1 MALPNIENVTSQI
14 LNESVQEQPVVNM
27 KGNVTRPMLVA
38 DLLKAMRDVNFS
50 QLISEYGSMAGI
62 TNNETMPMTQSLM
75 AEAPKVPASP
85 KDRVDSAEKSAPAP
99 VVDEIAEPI
108 DVPTPMADAMANRT
122 MSPTGTVQEQNT
134 GLMSNTTQQIA

>member
-1 MALPNIENVTSQI
+1 MALPTTQ
-14 LNESVQEQPVVNM
+14 LLTTQLQNESVRTQPTTAM
-27 KGNVTRPMLVA
+27 DGNVTRPMLIA
-38 DLLKAMRDVNFS
+38 DLLKSMKDVNFS

-62 TNNETMPMTQSLM
+62 RNEETTPMTKSLM
-75 AEAPKVPASP
+75 ADAPKVPASP
-85 KDRVDSAEKSAPAP
+85 KDRTDSVQRVAQAP

-108 DVPTPMADAMANRT
+108 DVPTPMADAMANQT

>member
-62 TNNETMPMTQSLM
+62 TSNEEMPMTQSIM
-75 AEAPKVPASP
+75 SEMPKVPASP
-85 KDRVDSAEKSAPAP
+85 KDRVDSAEKTTPAP
-99 VVDEIAEPI
+99 IVDEIAEPI
-108 DVPTPMADAMANRT
+108 NVPTPMTDAKENVT
-122 MSPTGTVQEQNT
+122 LSPTGTVDT
-134 GLMSNTTQQIA
+134 GLMSDTTQQIA

>member
-1 MALPNIENVTSQI
+1 MALPTIESVTNQM
-14 LNESVQEQPVVNM
+14 LNESVREQPAVNM

-38 DLLKAMRDVNFS
+38 DLLRAMRDVNFS

-108 DVPTPMADAMANRT
+108 SVPTPMTDAMANKT
-122 MSPTGTVQEQNT
+122 MSPTNSIINQNV
-134 GLMSNTTQQIA
+134 GLMSNGTQQTA

>member
-38 DLLKAMRDVNFS
+38 DLLKAMREVNFS

-62 TNNETMPMTQSLM
+62 RNEETTPMT
-75 AEAPKVPASP
+75 
-85 KDRVDSAEKSAPAP
+85 KS
-99 VVDEIAEPI
+99 
-108 DVPTPMADAMANRT
+108 
-122 MSPTGTVQEQNT
+122 SPTGTVDT
-134 GLMSNTTQQIA
+134 GLMSDTTQQIA

>member
-1 MALPNIENVTSQI
+1 MALPTIENVTNQM
-14 LNESVQEQPVVNM
+14 LNESVREQPSVNM

-62 TNNETMPMTQSLM
+62 TSNEEMPMTQSLM
-75 AEAPKVPASP
+75 SEMPKVPASP
-85 KDRVDSAEKSAPAP
+85 KDRTDSMQRVAQAP

-108 DVPTPMADAMANRT
+108 DVPTPMADAMANQT

>member
-1 MALPNIENVTSQI
+1 MALPTIENVTNQI
-14 LNESVQEQPVVNM
+14 LNESVREQPSVNM

-62 TNNETMPMTQSLM
+62 RNEETTPMTKSLM
-75 AEAPKVPASP
+75 ADAPKVPASP
-85 KDRVDSAEKSAPAP
+85 KDRTDSVQKVAQAP

-108 DVPTPMADAMANRT
+108 DVPTPMADAMANQT

>member
-1 MALPNIENVTSQI
+1 MALPTIENVTNQM
-14 LNESVQEQPVVNM
+14 LNESVREQPSVNM

-85 KDRVDSAEKSAPAP
+85 KDRVDSAEKSVSAP
-99 VVDEIAEPI
+99 VVDEIAETI
-108 DVPTPMADAMANRT
+108 DVPTPMTDAMANKT

-134 GLMSNTTQQIA
+134 GLMSDTTQQIA

>member
-1 MALPNIENVTSQI
+1 
-14 LNESVQEQPVVNM
+14 
-27 KGNVTRPMLVA
+27 
-38 DLLKAMRDVNFS
+38 
-50 QLISEYGSMAGI
+50 
-62 TNNETMPMTQSLM
+62 M

-85 KDRVDSAEKSAPAP
+85 KDRADSVQRVAQAP

-134 GLMSNTTQQIA
+134 GLMSNTA

>member
-1 MALPNIENVTSQI
+1 MALPTIENVTNQM
-14 LNESVQEQPVVNM
+14 LNESVREQPSVNM

-85 KDRVDSAEKSAPAP
+85 KDRVDSAEKSVSAP

-108 DVPTPMADAMANRT
+108 SVPTPMADAMANRT

-134 GLMSNTTQQIA
+134 GLMSDTTQQIA

>member
-62 TNNETMPMTQSLM
+62 TSNEEM
-75 AEAPKVPASP
+75 PKVPASP
-85 KDRVDSAEKSAPAP
+85 KDRVDSAEKTTPAP
-99 VVDEIAEPI
+99 IVDEIAEPI
-108 DVPTPMADAMANRT
+108 NVPTPMTDAKENVT
-122 MSPTGTVQEQNT
+122 LSPTGTVDT
-134 GLMSNTTQQIA
+134 GLMSDTTQQIA

>member
-85 KDRVDSAEKSAPAP
+85 KDRVDSAEKSVSAP
-99 VVDEIAEPI
+99 VVDEIAETI
-108 DVPTPMADAMANRT
+108 DVPTPMADAMANKT

>member
-1 MALPNIENVTSQI
+1 MALPTIENVTNQM
-14 LNESVQEQPVVNM
+14 LNESVREQPSVNM

-85 KDRVDSAEKSAPAP
+85 KDRVDSAEKSVSAP
-99 VVDEIAEPI
+99 VVDEIAETI
-108 DVPTPMADAMANRT
+108 DVPTPMADAMANKT

-134 GLMSNTTQQIA
+134 GLMSDTTQQIA

>member
-1 MALPNIENVTSQI
+1 MALPTIENVTNQM
-14 LNESVQEQPVVNM
+14 LNESVREQPSVNM

-62 TNNETMPMTQSLM
+62 RNEETTPMTKSLM
-75 AEAPKVPASP
+75 SDAPKVPASP
-85 KDRVDSAEKSAPAP
+85 KDRTDSVQRVAQAP
-99 VVDEIAEPI
+99 VVDEIAESI